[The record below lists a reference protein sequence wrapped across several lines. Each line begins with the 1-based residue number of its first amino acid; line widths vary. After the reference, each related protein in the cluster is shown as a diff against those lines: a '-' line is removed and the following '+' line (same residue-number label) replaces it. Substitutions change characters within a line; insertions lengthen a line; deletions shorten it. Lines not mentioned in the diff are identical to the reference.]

1 MCSLQEFKQSDNQ
14 IREVLPPLVA
24 AAFSLLPHIMSVQIM
39 IQNTLLA
46 QYYTALHNF
55 CEEVGFPSPA
65 PPMDQVISVWERDFK
80 PAQRSIESINC
91 IARGKAVHQP
101 MSAGDDRRSSSST
114 GLGIRNAAI
123 SRRPSGQNALPPAA
137 PSSNFAAEAQ
147 TARQK
152 RIPSTNS
159 IPVVSPPSPAPTPS
173 PEPTPPPFL
182 SPDYS
187 SHLTPQSSYSAFSP
201 AGPSVDYFQRSSNS
215 GASSPAGT
223 KKKPPP
229 PPPPKRL
236 GSTQQPVLWAVALYG
251 FEGQGEGDLS
261 FKEGDRIKVIKKTES
276 MDDWWDGE
284 LRGVK
289 GVFPANYCKL
299 S

>member
-1 MCSLQEFKQSDNQ
+1 
-14 IREVLPPLVA
+14 
-24 AAFSLLPHIMSVQIM
+24 MSVQIM

-46 QYYTALHNF
+46 QYYTALHNY

-91 IARGKAVHQP
+91 VARGKTVHQP
-101 MSAGDDRRSSSST
+101 MSLVDDRRTSST
-114 GLGIRNAAI
+114 SGLGIRNANI
-123 SRRPSGQNALPPAA
+123 PRRPSAQNALPPA
-137 PSSNFAAEAQ
+137 SSSPNFAVEAQ
-147 TARQK
+147 TARQM
-152 RIPSTNS
+152 RIPSSNT

-201 AGPSVDYFQRSSNS
+201 AGPSVDYFQRSSNT
-215 GASSPAGT
+215 GAASPGA

-229 PPPPKRL
+229 PPPKRI
-236 GSTQQPVLWAVALYG
+236 GSGQQPALWAVALYG
-251 FEGQGEGDLS
+251 FEGQGEGDLT
-261 FKEGDRIKVIKKTES
+261 FREGDRIKVVKKTES

-299 S
+299 A